1 MKKITKILIAGCSTL
16 AGVTAVTK
24 LIQSKTQKKK
34 KEEPSVI
41 LGEFPN
47 NKFPNIVII
56 GKAGTGKSRCYLK
69 PNVAMECCR
78 PTCHGT
84 PTSEACRK
92 EEKEKKKEKE
102 DSSVKGI
109 YEEAIRKHCE
119 MEKIVAKNTKALQSL
134 TEDEQTLVKGLMSFL
149 RTTGLADELDDSV
162 TLASIIEYM
171 KDTGYLDKVMALC
184 DKKGVA
190 FDDTENIIRIV
201 FKAGRFN
208 KHMDAEQKLSIILD
222 ELSEDYF
229 DREDDKDV
237 DDFSGEDCD

>member
-1 MKKITKILIAGCSTL
+1 MKKITKILIAGCSAL

-24 LIQSKTQKKK
+24 LIQPKAQKKK
-34 KEEPSVI
+34 KEKPSVI

-47 NKFPNIVII
+47 DKFPNIVII

-69 PNVAMECCR
+69 PNVAMECYR
-78 PTCHGT
+78 HTCHAT
-84 PTSEACRK
+84 PTSRD
-92 EEKEKKKEKE
+92 EEKKEKE
-102 DSSVKGI
+102 NA
-109 YEEAIRKHCE
+109 YEEAVRKRSE
-119 MEKIVAKNTKALQSL
+119 VEKIVVKNTKALQSL